1 MRVRCDTDIGAAIRS
16 RERIRALREGRLP
29 TEFIINQYAY
39 GGGSIDNG
47 GDANFSNVVL
57 LMRADGTDG
66 STTFL
71 DHSLST
77 KTLTANGNAQID
89 TAQSQWGGSSALLDG
104 TGDYVSAAA
113 STDFEFGS
121 GDLTIEFW
129 LRLTGSDNFS
139 IFYTEDGNTSLH
151 FDASRWV
158 WRANNTNVFV
168 TTDTPALNTW
178 YHCALVRN
186 GATTRVYRGATMVA
200 TGTSVDCANT
210 NSAIRIG
217 TGYQSLNGHIDDLR
231 ITKGVARYTSAG
243 FALPTAAFPD
253 NIDGAHR
260 YWRVRGF
267 SGLSSFLEITEVQFH
282 DRAGRIVGTLSAST
296 APDFGTVAD
305 LNDNDVTNTSR
316 AYWSSATAEG
326 SGFWIA
332 LDATNPV
339 SVRSIRFG
347 SNTNSGR
354 YPLNGC
360 EVQWSNDNS
369 NWYSAGTTGS
379 LTYPGNDTLSGPISF

>member
-16 RERIRALREGRLP
+16 RERTRALREGRLP

-39 GGGSIDNG
+39 GGGGIDNG

-77 KTLTANGNAQID
+77 KTLTANGNVQID
-89 TAQSQWGGSSALLDG
+89 TAQSQWGGSSALFDG
-104 TGDYVSAAA
+104 TGDYVSAVA

-121 GDLTIEFW
+121 GDFTIEFW
-129 LRLTGSDNFS
+129 VRVNSGSDFS
-139 IFYTEDGNTSLH
+139 VFYTEDGKTSLH
-151 FDASRWV
+151 YDASRWV
-158 WRANNTNVFV
+158 WRANDLNVFV
-168 TTDTPALNTW
+168 TADSAGATFD
-178 YHCALVRN
+178 HVALVRN
-186 GATTRVYRGATMVA
+186 GSTTRVYRNAVLIA
-200 TGTSVDCANT
+200 TGTSIDCVNT

-217 TGYQSLNGHIDDLR
+217 TGYRSLNGWLDDLR

-296 APDFGTVAD
+296 APDFGTVAN

-316 AYWSSATAEG
+316 AYWPSATAED

-369 NWYSAGTTGS
+369 SWYSAGTTGS